1 MLVITQNEVK
11 ELLTMQDCIGIMEEV
26 LADLATGQA
35 VQSLRSV
42 VPVRGGNLM
51 GLMPAYLKREE
62 KVGAK
67 IITVFPDN
75 HAKRLPSHQGFVSLF
90 NAGTGGLEAIVDG
103 RQITAIR
110 TAAVSAV
117 ATKLLA
123 REDAA
128 TLAVIGTGEQARSH
142 IEAMLLVRPIRRI
155 TIWGPNPAHAAQLKL
170 ETEQR
175 YGGGASII
183 VEAMPTAEQAVAEA
197 DIICTVTASTT
208 PVVHG
213 EWIRAGAH
221 VNAVGACRAKDREL
235 DSELVRR
242 AELHVDRRESA
253 VNEAGDYL
261 IPLAEGVITET
272 HIRGELGELLTG
284 SRQGRSS
291 EQAITLFKALGLASE
306 DLAAAGFILKEA
318 IRLHKGTQ
326 IDF

>member
-1 MLVITQNEVK
+1 MLVITQREVK
-11 ELLTMQDCIGIMEEV
+11 ELLTMQGCIGIMEEV
-26 LADLATGQA
+26 LADLTTGEA

-42 VPVRGGNLM
+42 VPVHGGNLM

-90 NAGTGGLEAIVDG
+90 NAVTGELEAIVDG

-110 TAAVSAV
+110 TAAVSAA

-128 TLAVIGTGEQARSH
+128 VLAVIGTGEQARSH
-142 IEAMLLVRPIRRI
+142 IEAMLLVRPIKRI
-155 TIWGPNPAHAAQLKL
+155 AIWGPNPAHAAQLKL

-175 YGGGASII
+175 FGAQVI
-183 VEAMPTAEQAVAEA
+183 VETMPTAEQAVAEA
-197 DIICTVTASTT
+197 DIICTVTASAT
-208 PVVHG
+208 PVIQG
-213 EWIRAGAH
+213 EWVKEGAH

-242 AELHVDRRESA
+242 SELYVDRRESA

-261 IPLAEGVITET
+261 IPLAEGVITEA
-272 HIRGELGELLTG
+272 HIRGELGELLIG
-284 SRQGRSS
+284 SEQGRSS
-291 EQAITLFKALGLASE
+291 AQAITLFKALGLASE

-318 IRLHKGTQ
+318 IRLHKGTP
-326 IDF
+326 IDL